1 MEYHNSLSNKHSEI
15 SEQTEANKHYN
26 NQHSKNKT
34 RNPNTEN
41 FYDTIELIGNLGKIF
56 NKLPELLKHLPKI
69 KAAKGSI
76 NKRYALIDA
85 LMDDDNDIA
94 VPV

>member
-1 MEYHNSLSNKHSEI
+1 MEPHNSEI
-15 SEQTEANKHYN
+15 SEQTEANKHSN
-26 NQHSKNKT
+26 NQHNKNKT

-41 FYDTIELIGNLGKIF
+41 FYDAIELIGNLGEFF
-56 NKLPELLKHLPKI
+56 NKLTRLLKHLPKI

-94 VPV
+94 VTV

>member
-1 MEYHNSLSNKHSEI
+1 MEPHNFEI

-26 NQHSKNKT
+26 NQHNKNKT
-34 RNPNTEN
+34 RNSNTEN
-41 FYDTIELIGNLGKIF
+41 CYDAIELIGNIGEIF
-56 NKLPELLKHLPKI
+56 NELPRLLKNLPKI

-76 NKRYALIDA
+76 NKLYALIDA

-94 VPV
+94 VTV